1 MKKTIHVVSHTH
13 WDREWYMP
21 YEKHHMRLIDLMD
34 GVIEAFEDPDFKY
47 YWLDGHYLP
56 LEDYL
61 EVKPGNR
68 KIIEELIEAGKL
80 KLGPWYI
87 LQDAFLTS
95 GESNIKNLSLGIKSI
110 EKWGKPSMIGY
121 FPDTFGNIGQASQIL
136 QKAGIK
142 VAYFGRGVK
151 ATGFD
156 NVVIDDFTSKNSEIY
171 WKSPNGDEV
180 LGILFANWYSN
191 GLDIPEDELELKAY
205 MDQKIL
211 DMEKYASTN
220 QLLLMN
226 GCDHS
231 PVQKN
236 IGQII
241 KKANEL
247 YEDYEFVHSNLDLYF
262 EIVSKEVK
270 DIDTIKGELRSQTT
284 DGWWSLNSTS
294 SSRYYLKKYNKT
306 LEMRLEEVIQPLFTL
321 FVQREDYPREK
332 IDYFYKNLIK
342 NHPHDSICACSVDSV
357 HDGNLRRFK
366 SVSEGVDY
374 LEDLAREKIRENT
387 QNTKK
392 NSICVINALPYR
404 KLKEVEREIEVD
416 RKFFGIDFPEVYD
429 SLSGKEIK
437 SYKLV
442 DEKGEEIPAEI
453 TYLGT
458 GFSYELPND
467 RFRKPYFANKIKVR
481 FSLELDSFEKKILSL
496 VEGHSSFESKEIE
509 ENIVEN
515 AYYRIEIKDKA
526 SLDIY
531 DKINQITYKDVLT
544 IEDTGDIGNEY
555 IYRQSSDKLR
565 IVGGKLIDKK
575 IIRENDKTIIR
586 LKEKFSLPAGA
597 EDKLKDEQIR
607 LNDITRR
614 KANRSKTYVDMIIK
628 KEIKIFDK
636 KAPIEIKIRLKN
648 VSKDHR
654 MRVLFGHDLKT
665 DKVFAESI
673 FECVKREA
681 YAPDTWKN
689 PDYSQNFN
697 RYVQV
702 MDNDKRGFGVSAL
715 GPAEYEMV
723 EDEGLFITLFR
734 SVGELGDWG
743 YFPTPD
749 AQLIKDDLRDMEFD
763 FYFDSFKE
771 DIDRNRRDILKAR
784 VDFFSLNLLDKNDK
798 DISLTIPKID
808 LGDNLFSTIFRN
820 EDREGFLRIF
830 NPSPYSKAIDIST
843 DEYDILARKKI
854 KDGPFGEIPPFEIK
868 TFRLEL

>member
-56 LEDYL
+56 IEDYL
-61 EVKPGNR
+61 EVKPENR

-110 EKWGKPSMIGY
+110 EKWGEPSMIGY

-171 WKSPNGDEV
+171 WRAPNGDEV

-191 GLDIPEDELELKAY
+191 GLDIPEDEHELKAY
-205 MDQKIL
+205 MDQKIE

-236 IGQII
+236 IGKII

-262 EIVSKEVK
+262 ESVKREVK

-284 DGWWSLNSTS
+284 DGWWTLNSTS

-321 FVQREDYPREK
+321 FVEKKDYPREK

-387 QNTKK
+387 QNIKK
-392 NSICVINALPYR
+392 NSICVINTLPYR

-416 RKFFGIDFPEVYD
+416 RKFFGIDFPEV
-429 SLSGKEIK
+429 
-437 SYKLV
+437 
-442 DEKGEEIPAEI
+442 
-453 TYLGT
+453 
-458 GFSYELPND
+458 
-467 RFRKPYFANKIKVR
+467 
-481 FSLELDSFEKKILSL
+481 
-496 VEGHSSFESKEIE
+496 
-509 ENIVEN
+509 
-515 AYYRIEIKDKA
+515 
-526 SLDIY
+526 
-531 DKINQITYKDVLT
+531 
-544 IEDTGDIGNEY
+544 
-555 IYRQSSDKLR
+555 
-565 IVGGKLIDKK
+565 
-575 IIRENDKTIIR
+575 
-586 LKEKFSLPAGA
+586 
-597 EDKLKDEQIR
+597 
-607 LNDITRR
+607 
-614 KANRSKTYVDMIIK
+614 
-628 KEIKIFDK
+628 
-636 KAPIEIKIRLKN
+636 
-648 VSKDHR
+648 
-654 MRVLFGHDLKT
+654 
-665 DKVFAESI
+665 
-673 FECVKREA
+673 
-681 YAPDTWKN
+681 
-689 PDYSQNFN
+689 
-697 RYVQV
+697 
-702 MDNDKRGFGVSAL
+702 
-715 GPAEYEMV
+715 
-723 EDEGLFITLFR
+723 
-734 SVGELGDWG
+734 
-743 YFPTPD
+743 
-749 AQLIKDDLRDMEFD
+749 
-763 FYFDSFKE
+763 
-771 DIDRNRRDILKAR
+771 
-784 VDFFSLNLLDKNDK
+784 
-798 DISLTIPKID
+798 
-808 LGDNLFSTIFRN
+808 
-820 EDREGFLRIF
+820 
-830 NPSPYSKAIDIST
+830 
-843 DEYDILARKKI
+843 
-854 KDGPFGEIPPFEIK
+854 
-868 TFRLEL
+868 